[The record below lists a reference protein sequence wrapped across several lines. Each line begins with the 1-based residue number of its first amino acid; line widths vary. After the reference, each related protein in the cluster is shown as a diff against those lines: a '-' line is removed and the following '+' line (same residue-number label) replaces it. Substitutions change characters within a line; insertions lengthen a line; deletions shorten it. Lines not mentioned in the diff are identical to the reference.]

1 MFREAYEIHHRAVP
15 ADHRLIGES
24 ATNLVNVLI
33 TLGRYAEA
41 EPIARE
47 ALAEHHLAV
56 PQDAFALAIARLE
69 LGRVLLAL
77 DKFSEAEA
85 ELVEAQRV
93 LGPTEA
99 FHVAAVSLVAL
110 YTTWDKA
117 EPGKGHDA
125 KRSTGYESHWDVC
138 PEKPT
143 TGNKTER

>member
-1 MFREAYEIHHRAVP
+1 M
-15 ADHRLIGES
+15 
-24 ATNLVNVLI
+24 NVLI
-33 TLGRYAEA
+33 TLRRYAEA

-47 ALAEHHLAV
+47 ALAEHQLAV

-99 FHVAAVSLVAL
+99 FHVAAVSLTRTV
-110 YTTWDKA
+110 YHV
-117 EPGKGHDA
+117 G
-125 KRSTGYESHWDVC
+125 
-138 PEKPT
+138 
-143 TGNKTER
+143 